1 MKFADTAASV
11 AVSLAEIE
19 AKHPELHALLS
30 RLADELEASE
40 IDPDSTLAGPAEELV
55 NAFHAF
61 QS

>member
-1 MKFADTAASV
+1 MKFADPAARIAAS
-11 AVSLAEIE
+11 LGEIE

-40 IDPDSTLAGPAEELV
+40 IDPESTLAGPAEELV